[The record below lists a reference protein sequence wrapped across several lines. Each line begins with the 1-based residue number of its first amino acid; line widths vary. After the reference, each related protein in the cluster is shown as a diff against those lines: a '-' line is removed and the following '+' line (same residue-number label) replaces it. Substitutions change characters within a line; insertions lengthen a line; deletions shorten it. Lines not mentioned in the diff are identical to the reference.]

1 MKKTILVK
9 KTTKEEAATLS
20 KPNTESLQQPEELEG
35 QIKQKTSAHK
45 THYPVSAHRREINH
59 L

>member
-9 KTTKEEAATLS
+9 KTTKGEAAALS
-20 KPNTESLQQPEELEG
+20 KLKTKSLQQPEELEG
-35 QIKQKTSAHK
+35 QIKQKTSPHK
-45 THYPVSAHRREINH
+45 LIIQFLHRREINH